1 MTDLKIAGINGKYN
15 YFSWLLGQL
24 LKLASWRKMNFDQAL
39 LCQYMNKVLSGTQ
52 GSYSTKIRKEVKSRG
67 HKALKSGGFCGQA
80 GLALMEVTKNS

>member
-15 YFSWLLGQL
+15 YFSRLLGQL
-24 LKLASWRKMNFDQAL
+24 LKLASWRKMNQAL

-52 GSYSTKIRKEVKSRG
+52 GSYSTKIWKEVKSRG